1 MRAEDYTEIPCKT
14 TYADSMGYSIRKM
27 RSAGKERDVFMVVSG
42 VNGAGGTGMQAGAI
56 GSGHAEDAVSKRLMQ
71 QIENAQKRL
80 QEISGSS
87 EMSTE
92 EKMKMR
98 QEIQKEISDLNNQLR
113 QHQMEVRKKEA
124 EEAKKKQAENASSME
139 RSGSSERR
147 NAKDGAVNVQLSAEG
162 MQAMISADG
171 AMRQAKVQGS
181 VANRMEGKAGVLE
194 TEIKLDSARNGD
206 TSAKEA
212 QLADVRQKAQE
223 AAASQM
229 STLAEAGE
237 ALKEANVAATGGD
250 GTKKDA
256 ADETEEKKDREG
268 QESGDFMPA
277 AGESGSEEQ
286 GETSGVRYTP
296 VDVRL

>member
-1 MRAEDYTEIPCKT
+1 MK
-14 TYADSMGYSIRKM
+14 S
-27 RSAGKERDVFMVVSG
+27 MVVNG
-42 VNGAGGTGMQAGAI
+42 VNGAGGTGMPAGVK

-80 QEISGSS
+80 QEISGNS

-98 QEIQKEISDLNNQLR
+98 QEIQKEISNLNNQLR
-113 QHQMEVRKKEA
+113 QHQMEMRKKEA

-139 RSGSSERR
+139 RSENSRK
-147 NAKDGAVNVQLSAEG
+147 AKAKNGAVNVQLSAEG

-171 AMRQAKVQGS
+171 AMKQASVQGS

-206 TSAKEA
+206 TAAKEA
-212 QLADVRQKAQE
+212 QLADVQQKAQE

-237 ALKEANVAATGGD
+237 ALKDANMTTEAGD
-250 GTKKDA
+250 ETKKEST
-256 ADETEEKKDREG
+256 DETETKEG
-268 QESGDFMPA
+268 QKSGNSA
-277 AGESGSEEQ
+277 AEAEGDDSKDHGEA
-286 GETSGVRYTP
+286 SGVRYAQ